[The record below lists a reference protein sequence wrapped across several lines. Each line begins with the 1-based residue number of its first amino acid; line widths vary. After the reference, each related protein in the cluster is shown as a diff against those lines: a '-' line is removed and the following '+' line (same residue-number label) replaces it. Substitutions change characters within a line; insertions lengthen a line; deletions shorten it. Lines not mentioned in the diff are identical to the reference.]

1 MPEGHESLGA
11 LLSPTGVA
19 AETSHPTHGMGHLAA
34 TRLVANGHILDH
46 RRYHQP
52 ARQVLLRDAHRPT
65 ASQHRVVAADG
76 QDRGAGPESVS
87 HGRYPARC

>member
-11 LLSPTGVA
+11 LPGPTGMAVEA
-19 AETSHPTHGMGHLAA
+19 SRPAHGMGRLAA

-46 RRYHQP
+46 RHCHYP

-65 ASQHRVVAADG
+65 ASQYRVVAADG